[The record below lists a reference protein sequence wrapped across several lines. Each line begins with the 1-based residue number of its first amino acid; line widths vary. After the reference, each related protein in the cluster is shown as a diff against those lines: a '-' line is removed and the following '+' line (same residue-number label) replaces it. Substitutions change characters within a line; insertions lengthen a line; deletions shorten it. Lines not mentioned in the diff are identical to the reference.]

1 MEPDPL
7 IPFCWE
13 RVSRLWNIYA
23 PLTRFTRITFASLLC
38 HQPSKV
44 APPFL
49 YALLLYVSEAVQS
62 SSPTVL
68 YTNNTRVHTAQFTT
82 CCFPKVGMIAWDCQL
97 ERITSFMSEIEYEQL
112 QHKRLHFLGIG
123 GRGCSSMA
131 QIAQHFGAQVTG
143 CDKSASYTTQAL
155 EESGIPVHI
164 GHSPEHLT
172 DADALIYL
180 PAVLTYDPDNLELAA
195 AQTRGIPTLIWQD
208 LLGRWAKGKCTISVS
223 GVHGKGTTTTLLA
236 YMLLD
241 AGFDPNCFVGAIVPR
256 FNSSF
261 RLADSQ
267 YFVNEADEYNYNFCY
282 FHPRIAVVT
291 SIEYEHPEF
300 FADVDAMLG
309 AFERFIRGM
318 DMQGDWP
325 FPPTAVINA
334 GSAGCR
340 QLIERLHDWPGR
352 IVTYKVK
359 PSESVQAV
367 DEHSATYVAYDVRE
381 GGGITHFRLHTQE
394 QGGDVLPSGKLIQY
408 QLPGIYNVEN
418 AVAALAA
425 AHAAGVSFDSALRT
439 LENYEGVKRR
449 FEVRHR
455 GPLEIDGETR
465 DVIIIDDY
473 AHHPTAISL
482 TLEAARKRFPGR
494 RLVHARDLVAAIAK
508 GSHFAHT
515 TDEQVF
521 YGGDLQNVEAVLRKA
536 VRSGDVVIIMGSG
549 TIYTITKHLLHE

>member
-1 MEPDPL
+1 
-7 IPFCWE
+7 
-13 RVSRLWNIYA
+13 
-23 PLTRFTRITFASLLC
+23 
-38 HQPSKV
+38 
-44 APPFL
+44 
-49 YALLLYVSEAVQS
+49 
-62 SSPTVL
+62 
-68 YTNNTRVHTAQFTT
+68 
-82 CCFPKVGMIAWDCQL
+82 
-97 ERITSFMSEIEYEQL
+97 MSEIEYEQL

-180 PAVLTYDPDNLELAA
+180 PAVLTYEPDNLELAA

-208 LLGRWAKGKCTISVS
+208 LLGRWAMGKCTLSVS

-241 AGFDPNCFVGAIVPR
+241 AGFDPNCFVGAVVPR

-282 FHPRIAVVT
+282 FHPRIAGVT

-300 FADVDAMLG
+300 FADVNAMLV

-318 DMQGDWP
+318 DMHGDWP

-334 GSAGCR
+334 GNAGCR
-340 QLIERLHDWPGR
+340 QLIERLQDWAGR
-352 IVTYKVK
+352 IITYRVK

-381 GGGITHFRLHTQE
+381 GGGITHFHLHTQE

-425 AHAAGVSFDSALRT
+425 AHAAGVSFDSALST
-439 LENYEGVKRR
+439 LENFEGVKRR

-482 TLEAARKRFPGR
+482 TLEAVRKRFPGR
-494 RLVHARDLVAAIAK
+494 RLVLAYQPDMFTRTKALFDDFVTAFQGTDVVVMTDINPGREQDTGLVHARDLVAAIAK

-515 TDEQVF
+515 TDEQIF
-521 YGGDLQNVEAVLRKA
+521 YGGNLQNVETILRKA

>member
-1 MEPDPL
+1 
-7 IPFCWE
+7 
-13 RVSRLWNIYA
+13 
-23 PLTRFTRITFASLLC
+23 
-38 HQPSKV
+38 
-44 APPFL
+44 
-49 YALLLYVSEAVQS
+49 
-62 SSPTVL
+62 
-68 YTNNTRVHTAQFTT
+68 
-82 CCFPKVGMIAWDCQL
+82 
-97 ERITSFMSEIEYEQL
+97 MSEIEYKDL

-123 GRGCSSMA
+123 GRGCSAMA
-131 QIAQHFGAQVTG
+131 QIARHFGAQVTG

-155 EESGIPVHI
+155 EAAGIPVHI

-180 PAVLTYDPDNLELAA
+180 PAALTYEPNNPELAA
-195 AQTRGIPTLIWQD
+195 AQARGIPTLIWQD
-208 LLGRWAKGKCTISVS
+208 LLGKWAKGKCTLSVS

-241 AGFDPNCFVGAIVPR
+241 AGFDPNCFVGAVVPR
-256 FNSSF
+256 FSSSF

-300 FADVDAMLG
+300 FADVNAMLD

-318 DMQGDWP
+318 DMNSDWP

-334 GSAGCR
+334 GNTGCQ

-352 IVTYKVK
+352 IVTYTVE
-359 PSESVQAV
+359 PSEQGGTVHNNAL
-367 DEHSATYVAYDVRE
+367 TYVAYDVQE
-381 GGGITHFRLHTQE
+381 DGGITHFRLHTHE
-394 QGGDVLPSGKLIQY
+394 QDGDVLPSGKLIHY

-418 AVAALAA
+418 ALAALAA

-439 LENYEGVKRR
+439 LQNFEGVKRR
-449 FEVRHR
+449 FEVRHQ
-455 GPLEIDGETR
+455 GALEIDGETQ
-465 DVIIIDDY
+465 DVVIIDDY

-494 RLVHARDLVAAIAK
+494 RLVLAYQPDMFTRTKALFDDFVTAFQGADIVILTDINPGREQDKGLVHARDLVAAIAK
-508 GSHFAHT
+508 GPHFARSAE
-515 TDEQVF
+515 EQIF
-521 YGGDLQNVEAVLRKA
+521 YGGDLQNVEAILRRV

-549 TIYTITKHLLHE
+549 TIYTITKHLLHES